1 MITAAQ
7 TKAARALLGWTQEDL
22 AERSG
27 VVRRTLMSFETG
39 MRSPRSETLEKIRTA
54 FERAG
59 IQFVNN
65 PDTVGVLH
73 HQKWTL
79 PNRS

>member
-7 TKAARALLGWTQEDL
+7 AKAARALLGWSQEDL
-22 AERSG
+22 AKRSG

-39 MRSPRSETLEKIRTA
+39 EREPHGTTLAKVVRA

-59 IQFVNN
+59 IEFVNSSSSL
-65 PDTVGVLH
+65 GVLLH
-73 HQKWTL
+73 
-79 PNRS
+79 RRG

>member
-1 MITAAQ
+1 MITPAQ
-7 TKAARALLGWTQEDL
+7 AKAARALLGWSQEDL

-39 MRSPRSETLEKIRTA
+39 TGNLRQETVEKIVQA

-59 IQFVNN
+59 VTFVNRS
-65 PDTVGVLH
+65 DMLGVL
-73 HQKWTL
+73 L
-79 PNRS
+79 RSRR

>member
-1 MITAAQ
+1 MITPAQ
-7 TKAARALLGWTQEDL
+7 TKAARALLGWTQDDL

-39 MRSPRSETLEKIRTA
+39 QRSPREVTLLKIRKA

-59 IQFVNN
+59 IQFVNS
-65 PDTVGVLH
+65 PATTGVLFH
-73 HQKWTL
+73 H
-79 PNRS
+79 R